1 MASNN
6 IDLALA
12 SKRYLPN
19 RIRLLQLTL
28 KAKPPTKL
36 IEASRNRNNLA
47 INYLNKA
54 LQLNKKKTQ
63 NKIKDFTGL
72 KQVYEKTLDKTN
84 AYFYLKQH
92 LNLKKAF

>member
-12 SKRYLPN
+12 PLKRYLPN

-36 IEASRNRNNLA
+36 IIEASRNRNNLA

-54 LQLNKKKTQ
+54 LQLNNKTKNSEQ
-63 NKIKDFTGL
+63 N
-72 KQVYEKTLDKTN
+72 QR
-84 AYFYLKQH
+84 FYWP
-92 LNLKKAF
+92 